1 MTERVWDRF
10 LTEQD
15 KRALAKFPKIPRDLR
30 SFCNRPA
37 LVLVDFFRGV
47 YGDRPQDLVE
57 AMDTWPGSCGLAA
70 WQAIPPTQ
78 RLLKACRRI
87 GMPIIHTTGMVNGTI
102 QGQHARPRPS
112 ENEPSCGEPRWIA
125 PDVRYEIIPEVEPLD
140 GETVINK
147 ISSSAFWGTPLI
159 GHLIKNHVDTLIVCG
174 ESTSGCVRAT
184 VVDADENQFNV
195 IVVEDCTFDRHEATH
210 AMNLF
215 DMHQKFAEV
224 RSLEDVLEFLDKYSP
239 APAVLAR

>member
-1 MTERVWDRF
+1 MVERVWDRF

-15 KRALAKFPKIPRDLR
+15 QRALAKAPKNPRELR
-30 SFCNRPA
+30 SFCHRPA

-47 YGDRPQDLVE
+47 FGDRPQDLVE
-57 AMDTWPGSCGLAA
+57 AMDTWPNSCGRIA
-70 WQAIPPTQ
+70 WEAIPPTQ
-78 RLLKACRRI
+78 KLLGACRAI
-87 GMPIIHTTGMVNGTI
+87 GMPIIHTTGLINETVE
-102 QGQHARPRPS
+102 GQHALPRPS
-112 ENEPSCGEPRWIA
+112 TTVPRSGEPRWIA
-125 PDVRYEIIPEVEPLD
+125 PEVRYEIISEVGPVA

-159 GHLIKNHVDTLIVCG
+159 GHLIKNQVDTLIVCG

-184 VVDADENQFNV
+184 VVDADQYQFNV

-215 DMHQKFAEV
+215 DMHRKFAEV
-224 RSLEDVLEFLDKYSP
+224 CSLAEVLDFLGQFAY
-239 APAVLAR
+239 APEYVAR

>member
-15 KRALAKFPKIPRDLR
+15 RRALAKAPKDPRDLR
-30 SFCNRPA
+30 AFCHRPA

-47 YGDRPQDLVE
+47 FGERPQDLIE
-57 AMDTWPGSCGLAA
+57 AMDTWPNSCGRVA
-70 WQAIPPTQ
+70 WEAIPPTQ
-78 RLLKACRRI
+78 RLLGACRKI
-87 GMPIIHTTGMVNGTI
+87 GMPIIHTTGLVNETVD
-102 QGQHARPRPS
+102 GQHARPRPPGS
-112 ENEPSCGEPRWIA
+112 LPETEQPQWIPA
-125 PDVRYEIIPEVEPLD
+125 EIRYEIMPEVGPIE

-159 GHLIKNHVDTLIVCG
+159 GHLIKNQVDTLIICG

-184 VVDADENQFNV
+184 VVDADQYQFNV

-215 DMHQKFAEV
+215 DMHRKFAEV
-224 RSLEDVLEFLDKYSP
+224 RSLADVLEFLRQFTY
-239 APAVLAR
+239 APLAVAR